1 MHRGSSKGTRQ
12 DRVPEI
18 LPLSASPLLDV
29 RFDIVRGGSSV
40 TRTLPL
46 PPGTPLRHALRM
58 LGHAPEGCAVLR
70 GDRPVPLD
78 LPIETAATFTVIPTF
93 SGG

>member
-1 MHRGSSKGTRQ
+1 MHRGSSKGTRT

-18 LPLSASPLLDV
+18 LPLSASPPLEV

-40 TRTLPL
+40 ARVLSLPA
-46 PPGTPLRHALRM
+46 GTQLRQALR
-58 LGHAPEGCAVLR
+58 LIGQAPEGCAVLL

-78 LPIETAATFTVIPTF
+78 LPIDRAATYTVVPTF